1 MLHIGVDE
9 AGRGPVIGPLVV
21 GCVCIPEGDIQ
32 MLVEAGVKDSKD
44 LSKKKRE
51 TIRTW
56 FFENCQTRGWKYS
69 VISCQPSRIDIA
81 VANKGLNILET
92 QLFAEA
98 INKLALVGNDNGFMI
113 TNDACDV
120 DEKRFTRRISA
131 LIDQWPWPNS
141 EMVSF
146 HKADQN
152 YPIVGMASIL
162 AKQHRDHCITEIENK
177 VGFPI
182 GSGYP
187 SDKKT
192 VDAVHILIGDKP
204 HEELRWS
211 WSTVKRIWS
220 QKHDIE
226 LPDRLIS
233 DGNQTTL
240 F

>member
-21 GCVCIPEGDIQ
+21 GCVCVPEEDIKL
-32 MLVEAGVKDSKD
+32 LVEAGVKDSKD

-56 FFENCQTRGWKYS
+56 FFENCQTRGWTYS
-69 VISCQPSRIDIA
+69 VITCQPARIDLA

-98 INKLALVGNDNGFMI
+98 INKLSLTGKNNGFMI

-120 DEKRFTRRISA
+120 DEQRFTRRISA
-131 LIDQWPWPNS
+131 LVDQWPWPNS
-141 EMVSF
+141 NMVSF
-146 HKADQN
+146 HKADEN

-177 VGFPI
+177 LGIPI

-192 VDAVHILIGDKP
+192 IAAVRKMIADKP
-204 HEELRWS
+204 HEQLRWS
-211 WSTVKRIWS
+211 WATVARIW
-220 QKHDIE
+220 QEMHDSE
-226 LPDRLIS
+226 VPNRLIEN
-233 DGNQTTL
+233 GNQTTL